1 MPGPLLTDLECP
13 DKLQNLIGQTL
24 PCPLRG
30 ARAEAGPAVKMGNA
44 LCSTHRFYQ
53 NKTAVQ
59 TLQEGYLAPGRAGG
73 TVEKS

>member
-1 MPGPLLTDLECP
+1 MPELGG
-13 DKLQNLIGQTL
+13 GQTL